1 MKDKINM
8 KYFIFQLISSIVFFA
23 IVIFAIPYFSTT
35 GIMRLVL
42 SFIVIL
48 VYFIIDRVIHRFYKK
63 ELRGSKNKWCDETF
77 LFINIM
83 GDNLKIRID
92 HLKGKISYQHFL
104 LWASVTMQKRY
115 LMKEINVFI
124 REDKDV
130 NLWNV
135 VESVHAVATVP
146 GGVGTVTTVLLLN
159 HTIIGA
165 ERL

>member
-63 ELRGSKNKWCDETF
+63 ELRSSKNK
-77 LFINIM
+77 
-83 GDNLKIRID
+83 
-92 HLKGKISYQHFL
+92 
-104 LWASVTMQKRY
+104 
-115 LMKEINVFI
+115 
-124 REDKDV
+124 
-130 NLWNV
+130 
-135 VESVHAVATVP
+135 
-146 GGVGTVTTVLLLN
+146 
-159 HTIIGA
+159 
-165 ERL
+165 